1 MLHLWSK
8 MIIRQEQFHYIFIT
22 QRDHAY
28 VAGEILGQLNK
39 IFVEINQFETVKFAL
54 HQFNRGWIT
63 PDAHLIINDVNKQ
76 PYDFQNYPEKFKL
89 HFCKLSIE
97 QVAQANLYAALL
109 ISLYY
114 SYIFADNQ
122 SEHVVDFVKRE
133 NLRQNYLINKLKI
146 DDIAVINYQLTLMKF
161 CLNLSMYLCINKVG
175 CEKTKEA
182 EIFKRGFEGSE
193 LFHKNDKYKIIASY
207 RSKESNFV
215 RFNSLILESDFELE
229 IPSKVVPKQL
239 INEIGMEQA
248 YQKTPITPISVKL
261 IKEPFVWLQ

>member
-39 IFVEINQFETVKFAL
+39 IFIEINQFETVKFAL

-146 DDIAVINYQLTLMKF
+146 DDIAVLNYQLTLMKF

-182 EIFKRGFEGSE
+182 E
-193 LFHKNDKYKIIASY
+193 
-207 RSKESNFV
+207 SKF
-215 RFNSLILESDFELE
+215 
-229 IPSKVVPKQL
+229 
-239 INEIGMEQA
+239 
-248 YQKTPITPISVKL
+248 
-261 IKEPFVWLQ
+261 